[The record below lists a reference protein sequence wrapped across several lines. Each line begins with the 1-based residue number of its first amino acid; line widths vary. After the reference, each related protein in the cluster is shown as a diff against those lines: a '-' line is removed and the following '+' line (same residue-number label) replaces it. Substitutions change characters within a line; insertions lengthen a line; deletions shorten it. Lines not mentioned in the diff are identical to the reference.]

1 MRGSCRMPWQETS
14 PMNERVK
21 FVAAM
26 LEAEESFLELCE
38 RFGISRK
45 QGYKWK
51 ERYELGGV
59 EALADRSRAPHS
71 HPHAVSAEIAEL
83 VVAARRKHP
92 TRFRRPRGLLR
103 PAREWSGSSLVGC
116 TTRPRPSSWR
126 RPLSNESEPGSP
138 KARSRTR
145 VPPPSK
151 TAAGR

>member
-1 MRGSCRMPWQETS
+1 
-14 PMNERVK
+14 MNERVK

-71 HPHAVSAEIAEL
+71 HPYAVSTEIAEL
-83 VVAARRKHP
+83 VVAARRK
-92 TRFRRPRGLLR
+92 
-103 PAREWSGSSLVGC
+103 E
-116 TTRPRPSSWR
+116 
-126 RPLSNESEPGSP
+126 
-138 KARSRTR
+138 R
-145 VPPPSK
+145 V
-151 TAAGR
+151 RIFV